1 MRTLRMANSSIPIS
15 DGPSIAEIVCNSPVA
30 VIFTNAPEAARNFMI
45 IQEIITGN
53 RQPVLGKEI
62 FHRLA
67 LYYRMGRSRTNPNT
81 VPKSGTMREAVKKS
95 VARPREQ
102 NFSLRLV

>member
-30 VIFTNAPEAARNFMI
+30 VISKKAPEAARNFII

-67 LYYRMGRSRTNPNT
+67 LYHRMGRSRTNPT
-81 VPKSGTMREAVKKS
+81 RSGKPHHERSCEEIGSKTTRTK
-95 VARPREQ
+95 
-102 NFSLRLV
+102 FLLRLV

>member
-30 VIFTNAPEAARNFMI
+30 VIFTNAPEAARNFII

-62 FHRLA
+62 FHRVA
-67 LYYRMGRSRTNPNT
+67 LYHRMGRSRTNPT
-81 VPKSGTMREAVKKS
+81 RSGRPHHKEAVKKS
-95 VARPREQ
+95 VARPQE
-102 NFSLRLV
+102 